1 MYGLQAEKLQHH
13 EEQEERS
20 GQNRDEEVLQILPQ
34 AHSTQGN
41 EIMRGG
47 ALYV

>member
-1 MYGLQAEKLQHH
+1 MYGLQTEKLSHY
-13 EEQEERS
+13 EEQKERS
-20 GQNRDEEVLQILPQ
+20 GQDRAEKVLQILPQ

-47 ALYV
+47 AHNV